1 MVSLCT
7 EVWYVWDRAYIVV
20 WYVQEGKYQQYMLT
34 MCECWEGEWCEC
46 VFVCE
51 CTLRHTYATR
61 CGCIQQT
68 THSETIFN
76 KAARPP
82 QSVKTDRPVG
92 SNWRVVKPA
101 ESRRGRGGGGGGVGG
116 RGGLEGEGGW
126 RERGVGGR
134 GGLEGEGGW
143 RERGNQSP
151 ALPRKPIYTFPAI

>member
-1 MVSLCT
+1 MVSL
-7 EVWYVWDRAYIVV
+7 VWDRALIVV

-34 MCECWEGEWCEC
+34 MCDCWEGEWCAC
-46 VFVCE
+46 VFVWE

-68 THSETIFN
+68 THSETRFN

-101 ESRRGRGGGGGGVGG
+101 ESRGRVGG
-116 RGGLEGEGGW
+116 RGAT
-126 RERGVGGR
+126 
-134 GGLEGEGGW
+134 
-143 RERGNQSP
+143 SP
-151 ALPRKPIYTFPAI
+151 LPSPRSQFTHFLQFDRHHLGQDDRKNTNAKIVNVNLYFVPLKFCP